1 MGEFTRAS
9 RPDDAMPANDAQS
22 DGFTSSESPRLR
34 VGLIGAGKAGTVIA
48 RALERVG
55 HHCVAV
61 NAVSQASQARAARML
76 PSSDRLDPFDVC
88 LRADLIIVAVPDDAI
103 EAVTSGLVAAGAI
116 SARHMVTHLSGRHGT
131 HVLRAAEAAGA
142 TVFAAHPAM
151 TLHGRDEDVFR
162 LLECPFGIT
171 AEGDALAI
179 AMALVFEIG
188 GVPSAIAEADR
199 VLYHA
204 ALAHASN
211 HSVTL
216 IAQSMEM
223 LQRIGVDEPGRYLG
237 PLVAATIERVLREG
251 DAALTGPIARGD
263 VETVHAHVDAI
274 EASSLPTSTAA
285 TYRALANATAA
296 RHHKDLG
303 TL

>member
-1 MGEFTRAS
+1 MSEFAETSRSDDLMSASSQRA
-9 RPDDAMPANDAQS
+9 
-22 DGFTSSESPRLR
+22 DGFIPPESPRLR

-55 HHCVAV
+55 HLCVAV

-76 PSSDRLDPFDVC
+76 PSSDLLDPIEVC
-88 LRADLIIVAVPDDAI
+88 ESADLIIVAVPDDAI
-103 EAVTSGLVAAGAI
+103 EVVTNGLVAAGAI
-116 SARHMVTHLSGRHGT
+116 SARHMVSHLSGRHGT
-131 HVLRAAEAAGA
+131 QVLRAAQAAGA

-216 IAQSMEM
+216 IAQCMEI

-263 VETVHAHVDAI
+263 VETVHAHVEAI
-274 EASSLPTSTAA
+274 EASSLPTSTAT

-296 RHHKDLG
+296 RHRKDLG

>member
-1 MGEFTRAS
+1 MSEFVGAS
-9 RPDDAMPANDAQS
+9 RPDHAMSASYSQPD
-22 DGFTSSESPRLR
+22 DFTAPESPRLR

-61 NAVSQASQARAARML
+61 NAVSQASQARARRML
-76 PSSDRLDPFDVC
+76 PSSDVLDPLEVC
-88 LRADLIIVAVPDDAI
+88 QRADLVIIAVPDDAI
-103 EAVTSGLVAAGAI
+103 QAVTNGLVAAGAI
-116 SARHMVTHLSGRHGT
+116 TGRHMVMHLSGRHGT
-131 HVLRAAEAAGA
+131 QVLRTAEATGA

-171 AEGDALAI
+171 ADGDALAI
-179 AMALVFEIG
+179 AMALVFEVG
-188 GVPSAIAEADR
+188 GVPSTIAEADR

-216 IAQSMEM
+216 IAQSMEI
-223 LQRIGVDEPGRYLG
+223 LQHIGVDDPGRYLA
-237 PLVAATIERVLREG
+237 PLVAATIERVLQEG

-274 EASSLPTSTAA
+274 EASLLPTSTAS
-285 TYRALANATAA
+285 TYRALANATAT

-303 TL
+303 AL

>member
-1 MGEFTRAS
+1 MA
-9 RPDDAMPANDAQS
+9 DVVD
-22 DGFTSSESPRLR
+22 SPRLR
-34 VGLIGAGKAGTVIA
+34 VGLIGAGRAGTVMA

-55 HHCVAV
+55 HHCVAT
-61 NAVSQASQARAARML
+61 NAVSDASRQRAARML
-76 PSSDRLDPFDVC
+76 PSADVVDPISVC
-88 LRADLIIVAVPDDAI
+88 SKADLIIVAVPDDAI
-103 EAVTSGLVAAGAI
+103 EPVVSGLVTAGAI
-116 SARHMVTHLSGRHGT
+116 TARHMVMHLSGRHGT
-131 HVLRAAEAAGA
+131 KVLQTAAAVGA

-151 TLHGRDEDVFR
+151 TLHGSADDVLR
-162 LLECPFGIT
+162 LHDCPFGIT
-171 AEGDALAI
+171 ADHDALAI
-179 AMALVFEIG
+179 AMALVYEIG
-188 GVPSAIAEADR
+188 GVPAVIAEADR

-211 HSVTL
+211 HTVTL
-216 IAQSMEM
+216 VAQSMEM
-223 LQRIGVDEPGRYLG
+223 LRLIGVDDPGRYLA
-237 PLVAATIERVLREG
+237 PLVNATIERVLQEG

-274 EASSLPTSTAA
+274 DASTLPPTTAA